1 MRVEQVTAKA
11 LKNVNFDRYLLA
23 SAVGKR
29 AEELANGVQPLV
41 DFDPGKSKYAD
52 IALQEIA
59 EGKISV
65 SLES

>member
-29 AEELANGVQPLV
+29 AEELANGAQPLV
-41 DFDPGKSKYAD
+41 DYDPIKSKYAD